1 MTFLERAILSTIIYH
16 DILNLPIT
24 SWEIFE
30 YLILSQK
37 IAPKEERG
45 NININNIIRALGGE
59 PLQKFISE
67 NNGFYFLRGRKFIC
81 RDRIERQK
89 IADRK
94 WKKALKIIKWFQ
106 MAPFLKSVCA
116 NGSLARG
123 FMDEDSD
130 LDVFIIVKTGRI
142 WTARFILSLLT
153 AIMGVKRFRGA
164 FNVRDKICFNHFI
177 TDKSLVM
184 PFRNICT
191 ACTYSRLDFIYG
203 DKNTLKK
210 FYADNAWINDYL
222 LNFQGQL
229 KMNERIVNSSLLK
242 IIGIVAEWLL
252 DGKIGDLLE
261 NLLKKIQLRRIKNN
275 LPAKINGR
283 IVVNDNQLEFHDN
296 YPDKKII
303 DKYNQKLT
311 DFGFSDLVAKNDFDK
326 GIILE

>member
-1 MTFLERAILSTIIYH
+1 MTFLEKAILSTIIYH

-30 YLILSQK
+30 YLIASSRTTLG
-37 IAPKEERG
+37 AEYG
-45 NININNIIRALGGE
+45 NADINNVIRALGNE
-59 PLQKFISE
+59 PLQKFIGE
-67 NNGFYFLRGRKFIC
+67 KNGFYFLRGREFIC

-89 IADRK
+89 IAGRK
-94 WKKALKIIKWFQ
+94 WNKALKIIKWFQ
-106 MAPFLKSVCA
+106 IAPFLKSVCA

-130 LDVFIIVKTGRI
+130 LDVFVIVKRGRI
-142 WTARFILSLLT
+142 WTARFTLSLLT
-153 AIMGVKRFRGA
+153 AIMGVKRFRSA

-210 FYADNAWINDYL
+210 FYADNIWINDYL

-229 KMNERIVNSSLLK
+229 KMNERVVSRSSLR
-242 IIGIVAEWLL
+242 IIGMAAEWLL
-252 DGKIGDLLE
+252 GGKTGDLLE

-283 IVVNDNQLEFHDN
+283 IVVNDSQLEFHDD

-303 DKYNQKLT
+303 NKYNQKLI
-311 DFGFSDLVAKNDFDK
+311 DFGFSDLVAKNDFGE
-326 GIILE
+326 GIILG